1 MKKLIIISKKSI
13 HVKFTL
19 FPTPAIVTVQAV
31 TYTIRVLNFEG
42 LNFCDLGSQVDLV
55 GLYFHG

>member
-1 MKKLIIISKKSI
+1 MFY
-13 HVKFTL
+13 KFTL

-42 LNFCDLGSQVDLV
+42 LHFCDLGSYKLI
-55 GLYFHG
+55 L